1 MTRQKANGKKVSR
14 VSLWL
19 AGMAIVTGLAGCSS
33 GSGNESGPAPAGS
46 GQEVE
51 VLTVGIGNVIPPQ
64 FYVDENGE
72 LTGYDHEVL
81 QKIDEKL
88 PQFEFKY
95 EQLELAATLVAL
107 ESGKIQIADW
117 QFGKT
122 AEREEKFL
130 YPDEPYDIGVLKLI
144 TRKDD
149 TELNT
154 LEDMA
159 GKKMAQMPTSSFYT
173 YLKKFN
179 EEHPDQKIDV
189 QTVDSLPVADA
200 MKMVESG
207 RIDGT
212 LALAGTYNKLNEE
225 LQLDTRLGGTI
236 DAYPVYQ
243 ILPKDRPDIKEAIDG
258 ALKELREDGTL
269 SELSKKWYGLDNFA
283 EYESF
288 TGGQSS
294 SNQSFGG

>member
-1 MTRQKANGKKVSR
+1 MERQKKQIP
-14 VSLWL
+14 WL
-19 AGMAIVTGLAGCSS
+19 AAAIAVVIGLVGCSS
-33 GSGNESGPAPAGS
+33 GAKNTTGTTGGEQA
-46 GQEVE
+46 VE
-51 VLTVGIGNVIPPQ
+51 TLTIGIGNVIPPQ
-64 FYVDENGE
+64 FFVNENGE
-72 LTGYDHEVL
+72 LTGYDYEVL
-81 QKIDEKL
+81 QKMDEKL

-122 AEREEKFL
+122 PEREEKFL

-144 TRKDD
+144 TQSDR

-173 YLKKFN
+173 YLKRFN
-179 EEHPDQKIDV
+179 EQYPEQKIDV

-207 RIDGT
+207 RIEGT

-236 DAYPVYQ
+236 DAYPVYH
-243 ILPKDRPDIKEAIDG
+243 ILPKNRPDIKEALDG
-258 ALKELREDGTL
+258 VLKEIREDGTL
-269 SELSKKWYGLDNFA
+269 SELSQKWYGLDNFA

-288 TGGQSS
+288 TG
-294 SNQSFGG
+294 NQSFGN